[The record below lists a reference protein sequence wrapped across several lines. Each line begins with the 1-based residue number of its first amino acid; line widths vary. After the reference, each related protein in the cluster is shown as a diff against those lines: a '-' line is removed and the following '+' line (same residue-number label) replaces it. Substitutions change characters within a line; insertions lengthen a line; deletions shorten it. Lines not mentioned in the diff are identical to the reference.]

1 MPVPIPASVYPG
13 VLAIVGVSGSGK
25 TTLIERL
32 IPLFRDWGFRIGTLK
47 HDAHYF
53 EVDLPGKDTWRHRE
67 AGAEVVAICN
77 GGKVAAIRS
86 VSECPDP
93 LDVVRD
99 YMNDLDLVLVEGF
112 KEYMGFPKIEVIR
125 REVSNAPRCALAS
138 LSGIVSDI
146 DMELCRVPRFD
157 MNEIKGI
164 AVHIAILMK
173 KGGKPQF
180 QDFGST
186 RA

>member
-1 MPVPIPASVYPG
+1 MPVPIPGSVNPG

-32 IPLFRDWGFRIGTLK
+32 IPVFRGWGFRVGTLK
-47 HDAHYF
+47 HDAHNF
-53 EVDLPGKDTWRHRE
+53 EIDFPGKDTWRHRE

-77 GGKVAAIRS
+77 AGKVAAIRT
-86 VSECPDP
+86 VTDCPDP

-112 KEYMGFPKIEVIR
+112 KEYMGFPKIELIR
-125 REVSNAPRCALAS
+125 KAVSNAPRCALAS
-138 LSGIVSDI
+138 LSGMVSDI
-146 DMELCRVPRFD
+146 DMELCRVPRFEMD
-157 MNEIKGI
+157 DIKGI
-164 AVHIAILMK
+164 AVHIAVLMK

-180 QDFGST
+180 QDWTAT
-186 RA
+186 RT